1 MSENENKRP
10 SFPKRIVITGGMPY
24 GNKDLHFGHIGGVFI
39 HADIFARFM
48 RDRIGRENVI
58 FISGTDCYGSPI
70 VEHYRQ
76 VKNKGEFNGTIE
88 DFVRFNH
95 NRQIDALKAYSV
107 DLNLF
112 AASGLDRSGEI
123 HHELCGEFFKKLY
136 RNGHLIKHSSLQFY
150 DTKFNVFL
158 NGRQV
163 TGQCP
168 IPGCSSE
175 KAYADEC
182 SLGHPYEPKDL
193 INPKSALSDEKPEM
207 RNVTNWYIDLEKFKV
222 ELTSWAN
229 SLSSIPGYRPFAIS
243 SIKEFLEPP
252 AIYVKQDHS
261 DLLNELATELPPY
274 KRYDEKNKSIKL
286 VFDTL
291 AKRESA
297 CAILSKKS
305 VRYRTGKTLVPFRL
319 TGNVEWGVP
328 IPNLEDNND
337 EIDNKE
343 NKGKNENLTFW
354 VWPESLWAPIS
365 FTATY
370 LEKIGRIDKDE
381 WKKWWCSDD
390 SKVYQFIGEDNVFFY
405 SVAEMSMFMGNQNK
419 TTISSTSSMPTPTP
433 ADGDLKMPH
442 LIVNYHLLF
451 FDKKASSSG
460 KIVPPMA
467 RELLDHY
474 TADQLRTHFFALW
487 LGGRN
492 VAFMP
497 KPFNPNAKEK
507 DADPVL
513 KEGNL
518 LSNVLNKAVRT
529 CFYTTQKYFNGQIP
543 VGEISASIIHNA
555 KKSILDYEEAMFKHE
570 FHQAMTIVDNYSRSI
585 NKFWTQN
592 FLPGQAISCD
602 NQTQRQALIDAFHM
616 VRVAMILLHPIA
628 PNGTEMVR
636 EYLNV
641 GEEFWNWERIFDS
654 IFTFMPDPQN
664 HPLKV
669 LEPRIDFFPKHPSQF

>member
-1 MSENENKRP
+1 MIYKTIKGAREMNRP
-10 SFPKRIVITGGMPY
+10 VFPKRVVITGGMPY
-24 GNKDLHFGHIGGVFI
+24 GNKDLHFGHIGGVFV

-48 RDRIGRENVI
+48 RDRLGRENVI

-70 VEHYRQ
+70 VENYRQ
-76 VKNKGEFNGTIE
+76 ISTSGEFKGTIE

-95 NRQIDALKAYSV
+95 NRQIEALKAYSV

-112 AASGLDRSGEI
+112 AASGLDLSGEI
-123 HHELCGEFFKKLY
+123 HRQLCGEFFKRLY
-136 RNGHLIKHSSLQFY
+136 ENGHLIKLSSPQFF
-150 DTKFNVFL
+150 DTKYQVYL

-163 TGQCP
+163 NGHCP

-193 INPKSALSDEKPEM
+193 INPTSALSGEKPEM
-207 RNVTNWYIDLEKFKV
+207 REVSNWYIDLEKFKS
-222 ELTSWAN
+222 ELNSWAN
-229 SLSSIPGYRPFAIS
+229 TLEKIPGYRQFAIS
-243 SIKEFLEPP
+243 SIKEFLELP
-252 AIYVKQDHS
+252 AIYIKQDHS
-261 DLLNELATELPPY
+261 DLLAELSSGNELPPY
-274 KRYDEKNKSIKL
+274 KRFDEKNKSIKL

-291 AKRESA
+291 EKRESA
-297 CAILSKKS
+297 CAVLSKKS

-319 TGNVEWGVP
+319 TGNVEWGLP
-328 IPNLEDNND
+328 IPK
-337 EIDNKE
+337 IE
-343 NKGKNENLTFW
+343 NEQNGQNEKLTFW

-370 LEKIGRIDKDE
+370 LKKIGHDLNE
-381 WKKWWCSDD
+381 WKKWWCSDEAQ
-390 SKVYQFIGEDNVFFY
+390 VYQFIGEDNVFFY
-405 SVAEMSMFMGNQNK
+405 SVAEMSMFMGNQGK
-419 TTISSTSSMPTPTP
+419 HVTPTP
-433 ADGDLKMPH
+433 ADGELKLPT

-467 RELLDHY
+467 RELLNHY
-474 TADQLRTHFFALW
+474 TADQLRTHFMALW

-529 CFYTTQKYFNGQIP
+529 CFYTTQKYFDNQIP
-543 VGEISASIIHNA
+543 VGEVSASVMENA
-555 KKSILDYEEAMFKHE
+555 KKSILEYEQVMFRHE
-570 FHQAMTIVDNYSRSI
+570 FHQAMTIVDNYSRNI
-585 NKFWTQN
+585 NKFWTQY
-592 FLPGQAISCD
+592 FLPGQPISKD
-602 NQTQRQALIDAFHM
+602 NPEQRQALIDAFHM
-616 VRVAMILLHPIA
+616 VRVAMLLLHPIA

-636 EYLNV
+636 DYLNL
-641 GEEFWNWERIFDS
+641 GDNFWSWDDRYLFATIYDLMS
-654 IFTFMPDPQN
+654 DDPLS
-664 HPLKV
+664 HKIKT
-669 LEPRIDFFPKHPSQF
+669 LEPRVDFFPKHPTQF